1 LIEGGNK
8 LDQTTQ
14 YLPRKQQYLIGT
26 NPQNSSTLCFNFIQ
40 KREGSAVEVGLERS
54 YDPVSYA
61 GGSLLLVGSPKPD
74 RSKVMTQTKRDALA
88 LHVGGGNG

>member
-1 LIEGGNK
+1 M
-8 LDQTTQ
+8 
-14 YLPRKQQYLIGT
+14 
-26 NPQNSSTLCFNFIQ
+26 
-40 KREGSAVEVGLERS
+40 EVGLERS